1 MNEVNLI
8 LIEFNN
14 LMKIYFRAYKY
25 HCLYNIAKFHMGEL
39 NNQEKKKDQL
49 IRIENL
55 IKCVLILY
63 TDKHEL
69 KADFCFHL
77 QNHMHHNFDE
87 LEYQEITKKA
97 NHYLE
102 IMKLNEL
109 IIEKLFKL
117 KDWCSVLSEIML
129 KHVLLP
135 MVSILE
141 EGSIDWFRPVVL

>member
-1 MNEVNLI
+1 
-8 LIEFNN
+8 
-14 LMKIYFRAYKY
+14 
-25 HCLYNIAKFHMGEL
+25 MGEL

-63 TDKHEL
+63 TDKQEL
-69 KADFCFHL
+69 KADFCIHL

-117 KDWCSVLSEIML
+117 KDWCRVLSEIML